1 MASIVGTQTSE
12 AVLREECMSEQL
24 KELRK
29 MSDVTIEGCLSR
41 KL

>member
-1 MASIVGTQTSE
+1 MASIVGTPTSG
-12 AVLREECMSEQL
+12 AVLIKECMSEQL